1 MPRKNKKNKKIE
13 IKNKYLG
20 TLELSGKTLKSEGN
34 NIEEVFDN
42 FGIEW
47 YNIKSKGAIT
57 IKYKEKEFM
66 KLLYMKQ
73 LRRLFANKLGKSQWI
88 KNFESLFNF

>member
-1 MPRKNKKNKKIE
+1 MPRKKKKN
-13 IKNKYLG
+13 NDNYFG
-20 TLELSGKTLKSEGN
+20 TLELSGKTLKSEGK
-34 NIEEVFDN
+34 NIQEVFDN

-57 IKYKEKEFM
+57 IKYKDKEFM

-73 LRRLFANKLGKSQWI
+73 LKRLFANKLGKNQWV